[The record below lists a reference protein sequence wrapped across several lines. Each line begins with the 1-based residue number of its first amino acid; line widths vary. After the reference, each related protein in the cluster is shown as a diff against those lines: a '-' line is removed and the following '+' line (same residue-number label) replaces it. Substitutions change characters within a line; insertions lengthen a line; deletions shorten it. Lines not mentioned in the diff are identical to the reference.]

1 MKIIIVDDDPIYRFT
16 FERVLK
22 KINAD
27 FEVRSFENGED
38 LLNHC
43 HKEEMDCTSVDLILL
58 DINMPVMDGWQFL
71 EKFEPMYLANTSL
84 AAKLYIVSSST
95 NPVDIER
102 SKIFSSVAGYM
113 VKPIG
118 REKLKALVDSL

>member
-43 HKEEMDCTSVDLILL
+43 HAEEMDCTSVDLILL

-71 EKFEPMYLANTSL
+71 EKFEPMYLANASL

-95 NPVDIER
+95 NPVDVEH
-102 SKIFSSVAGYM
+102 SKSFSSVAGYM
-113 VKPIG
+113 VKPIA